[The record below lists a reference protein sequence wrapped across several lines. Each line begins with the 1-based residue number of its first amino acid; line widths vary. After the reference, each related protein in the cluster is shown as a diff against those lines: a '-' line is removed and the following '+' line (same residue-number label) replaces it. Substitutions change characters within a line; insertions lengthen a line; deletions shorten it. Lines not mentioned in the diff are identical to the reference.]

1 MRTGVGMKRTG
12 VALTALLL
20 VGVWVAAQVPVVVV
34 VGAPCPARRRPARR
48 PPSNAAST

>member
-1 MRTGVGMKRTG
+1 MKRTG

-20 VGVWVAAQVPVVVV
+20 VGVWVAAQVPVVV
-34 VGAPCPARRRPARR
+34 GAPCPARRRPARR

>member
-34 VGAPCPARRRPARR
+34 GAPCPARRRPARR